1 MAKDIVFLTID
12 KDKRFNV
19 REYTFSKDVKL
30 KDAQKFL
37 EKECFNKDTEERFFC
52 IMP

>member
-12 KDKRFNV
+12 KDKKFKV
-19 REYTFSKDVKL
+19 REFTFSTDVKL
-30 KDAQKFL
+30 KDAQEFL
-37 EKECFNKDTEERFFC
+37 EKECFNMDTEERFFC